1 MLNKKLHRVLSL
13 EPRQALRI
21 NTTVEQAESVTR
33 TSKQSTSHQSVK
45 PTKENNMTIFEKTMH
60 RANVLGNIADLIN
73 NHSNILYST
82 KTDENGNLVPW
93 DEEDAYRMGVVQ
105 EVHEALEKLL

>member
-1 MLNKKLHRVLSL
+1 
-13 EPRQALRI
+13 
-21 NTTVEQAESVTR
+21 
-33 TSKQSTSHQSVK
+33 
-45 PTKENNMTIFEKTMH
+45 MTIFEKTMH

-73 NHSNILYST
+73 THSYILYST

-105 EVHEALEKLL
+105 EVNEALEKPL

>member
-1 MLNKKLHRVLSL
+1 
-13 EPRQALRI
+13 
-21 NTTVEQAESVTR
+21 
-33 TSKQSTSHQSVK
+33 
-45 PTKENNMTIFEKTMH
+45 MTIFEKTMH